1 MRESNF
7 HIMASRST
15 VVEKHVK
22 TLFQRDDFFT
32 LIKCF
37 SFLQGTFQV
46 YMKFSCEMTME
57 TVQNCANILPW
68 LALK

>member
-22 TLFQRDDFFT
+22 TLFQRDDFFYT
-32 LIKCF
+32 LQMLFIR
-37 SFLQGTFQV
+37 FLQGTIQ
-46 YMKFSCEMTME
+46 E
-57 TVQNCANILPW
+57 
-68 LALK
+68 

>member
-37 SFLQGTFQV
+37 SYAFCKAQFKSKNFHV
-46 YMKFSCEMTME
+46 
-57 TVQNCANILPW
+57 N
-68 LALK
+68 

>member
-22 TLFQRDDFFT
+22 ALFQRDDFFT

-37 SFLQGTFQV
+37 SYAF
-46 YMKFSCEMTME
+46 CEAHFK
-57 TVQNCANILPW
+57 CI
-68 LALK
+68 